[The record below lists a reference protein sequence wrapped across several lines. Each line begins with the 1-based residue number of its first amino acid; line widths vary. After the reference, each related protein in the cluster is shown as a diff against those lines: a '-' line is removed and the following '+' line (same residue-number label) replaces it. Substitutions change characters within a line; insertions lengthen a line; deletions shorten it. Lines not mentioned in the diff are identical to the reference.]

1 MCKYKNT
8 ISINDFRFK
17 IKQGEAEYCPCKK
30 IVLNSINET
39 FAISQFYAQIILSFI
54 CIFIYI
60 YIYMYILYMYVYIY
74 VYKYIY
80 ISIYIYI
87 YIYNIRYF
95 NK

>member
-54 CIFIYI
+54 YIFIYIYIYI

-74 VYKYIY
+74 LYKYIY
-80 ISIYIYI
+80 I
-87 YIYNIRYF
+87 
-95 NK
+95 

>member
-30 IVLNSINET
+30 IVVNSINET

-54 CIFIYI
+54 YIFIYI
-60 YIYMYILYMYVYIY
+60 YIYIYIYILYMYVYIY

-80 ISIYIYI
+80 I
-87 YIYNIRYF
+87 
-95 NK
+95 

>member
-54 CIFIYI
+54 YIFIYI
-60 YIYMYILYMYVYIY
+60 YIYICMYILYMYVYIY

-80 ISIYIYI
+80 I
-87 YIYNIRYF
+87 
-95 NK
+95 

>member
-54 CIFIYI
+54 YIFIYI

-80 ISIYIYI
+80 I
-87 YIYNIRYF
+87 
-95 NK
+95 